1 MSQSFVFKVNKSANN
16 AIWLLFGGA
25 VFITG
30 YFNSQIRD
38 PFNSPKFMALLLLGT
53 WFIGHLISNYSYIKK
68 NKILFN
74 YSLIL
79 LLFLIIFFISTVKTD
94 DKYTAFI
101 GAFQRR
107 NGFLMYF
114 ALGIIALSASIY
126 VKFSNLRRLF
136 YLLLPFSYL
145 LIIYGYAQSNAKDF
159 VNWNNPYN
167 SIISTVGNPNF
178 AAAVMAI
185 FATIS
190 FCAVFIKEFKLPIR
204 LLFAFSCLAFIH
216 LIYLSNSR
224 QGLLA
229 FGLGISIFTT
239 VLIYDKNKKIGLI
252 AILLTSL
259 ISIFAVLGML
269 QKGPLAEILYKP
281 SVSVRGYY
289 WRAAIKMLM
298 DHPVF
303 GVGID
308 RYAAYFKEYREVGYP
323 LNYGF
328 TITSSNAH
336 DVPLQIA
343 STGGVFLG
351 LLYLALISYIFYVS
365 VKSLTKTTGTL
376 KIVFL
381 AIFCSWIAFQA
392 QSIISIDNIGI
403 TIWGW
408 LLGGILV
415 GLSASLNEDQPESG
429 KQSKSKQLFNL
440 KQLSFSV
447 LFIIPSLIYTSYAY
461 SAEKNM
467 WKQPVLLQQ
476 VKATQNS
483 DFHKLAIQTLNN
495 PFTDP
500 QFKLETA
507 INLYQGGFK
516 DEGTQLLKDL
526 ATKDP
531 RNLDVLEI
539 SAQLFESVN
548 NFSEANVYRKKIAV
562 YDQFNAVNYLK
573 MGKNYKALGD
583 KINQEEMLVKILSFA
598 PNTPEAA
605 TAKTELSS

>member
-1 MSQSFVFKVNKSANN
+1 
-16 AIWLLFGGA
+16 
-25 VFITG
+25 
-30 YFNSQIRD
+30 
-38 PFNSPKFMALLLLGT
+38 
-53 WFIGHLISNYSYIKK
+53 
-68 NKILFN
+68 
-74 YSLIL
+74 
-79 LLFLIIFFISTVKTD
+79 
-94 DKYTAFI
+94 
-101 GAFQRR
+101 
-107 NGFLMYF
+107 
-114 ALGIIALSASIY
+114 
-126 VKFSNLRRLF
+126 
-136 YLLLPFSYL
+136 
-145 LIIYGYAQSNAKDF
+145 
-159 VNWNNPYN
+159 
-167 SIISTVGNPNF
+167 
-178 AAAVMAI
+178 
-185 FATIS
+185 
-190 FCAVFIKEFKLPIR
+190 
-204 LLFAFSCLAFIH
+204 
-216 LIYLSNSR
+216 
-224 QGLLA
+224 
-229 FGLGISIFTT
+229 
-239 VLIYDKNKKIGLI
+239 
-252 AILLTSL
+252 
-259 ISIFAVLGML
+259 
-269 QKGPLAEILYKP
+269 
-281 SVSVRGYY
+281 
-289 WRAAIKMLM
+289 
-298 DHPVF
+298 
-303 GVGID
+303 
-308 RYAAYFKEYREVGYP
+308 

-365 VKSLTKTTGTL
+365 VKSLIKITGTL

-381 AIFCSWIAFQA
+381 TIFCSWIAFQA

-429 KQSKSKQLFNL
+429 KQPKSKQLFNL
-440 KQLSFSV
+440 KQLSFSI

-483 DFHKLAIQTLNN
+483 DFHKLALQTLNN

-539 SAQLFESVN
+539 NAQLFESVN
-548 NFSEANVYRKKIAV
+548 NFSEANVYRKKIAA

-583 KINQEEMLVKILSFA
+583 KINQEAMLAKILSFA